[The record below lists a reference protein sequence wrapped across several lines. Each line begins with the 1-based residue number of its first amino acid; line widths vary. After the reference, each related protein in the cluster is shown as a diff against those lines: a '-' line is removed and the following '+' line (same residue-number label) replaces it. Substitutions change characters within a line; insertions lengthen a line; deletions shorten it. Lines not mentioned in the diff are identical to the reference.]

1 MDLRKNFYDM
11 QDVAVY
17 GIEFNRPGTKF
28 VAACEDGFR
37 VFDSASCNLILFQ
50 ELDGALQFA
59 SIGMEHEIFGLI
71 GRHRSPPRICTKGW
85 VCNHQSPL
93 WYQTNFT

>member
-1 MDLRKNFYDM
+1 MSVMDLRKNFYDI

-37 VFDSASCNLILFQ
+37 VFDTASCNLILFQ

-59 SIGMEHEIFGLI
+59 SIGMEHQIFGLI
-71 GRHRSPPRICTKGW
+71 GRWRSPPRVCTKGW
-85 VCNHQSPL
+85 VGSLPL
-93 WYQTNFT
+93 PL